1 MGYHTKTIMPFPSPA
16 EERLRQAYEVLRD
29 LLEQDAD
36 SSPHESAIAYLPPL
50 PPIDPGSRLSATDL
64 LSSWFRPPSG
74 HADPWQNFFRKYEAA
89 APSPLPP
96 PQPANFVAAAPAP
109 IAHSPKGVTRA
120 LFPEAEDEM
129 ASDDADAAV
138 EAFYEFLHAFGRHDV
153 DGAMKFVA
161 ADYHTFADDLE
172 IDRNDLRNHLEALLE
187 SLHGWNFEVSL
198 SMAPEPMA
206 HPYGIVIYGEI
217 QIDAVHPLSNAK
229 RNYVERRLALVQL
242 QEDSQWRLAAL
253 SPVRL
258 GAA

>member
-1 MGYHTKTIMPFPSPA
+1 MPVPSQA
-16 EERLRQAYEVLRD
+16 EERLRQAYELLRD

-36 SSPHESAIAYLPPL
+36 SSPRESAIAYLPPL

-74 HADPWQNFFRKYEAA
+74 HADPWQSFFRKYEASA
-89 APSPLPP
+89 ATPLPALPTPNPVPAFAGP
-96 PQPANFVAAAPAP
+96 PY
-109 IAHSPKGVTRA
+109 KGVMRA
-120 LFPEAEDEM
+120 LFPEDEDEL

-138 EAFYEFLHAFGRHDV
+138 EAFYEFLHAFGRHDI
-153 DGAMKFVA
+153 DGAMRFVA

-172 IDRNDLRNHLEALLE
+172 IDRGDLRNHLEALLE

-206 HPYGIVIYGEI
+206 HPYGIIIYAEI
-217 QIDAVHPLSNAK
+217 QIDAVHPVSSAK

-258 GAA
+258 GTA